1 MVSFYFLYE
10 RRCFASSSSV
20 RLKLILIM
28 SCYSVYLVM
37 KKKDGLDY
45 FEKEWKG
52 LQRSLKAWYKDE
64 EPEDLHRFRVQVKK
78 LRAFISLAESDR
90 DKYPLKKRFKPVR
103 RIFKNAG
110 EIRNAY
116 LYVNMI
122 RDMKPGRMDIL
133 KEQREIQ
140 DKAGKEFEAC
150 KKDFFKDL
158 KESHRSLIKKIR
170 SINDAHI
177 IRHYNLLLQQIAK
190 RLVNPKFDNELHGC
204 RKLLKSLIYNYKLAQ
219 PVIDPPINE
228 DYLQD
233 IQAAIGDWH
242 DQAMVI
248 DFFDRRGVKHQAAIT
263 GLKKQGGKLKTAVR
277 KLGKDFYQRARI
289 VKARTPKSE

>member
-1 MVSFYFLYE
+1 
-10 RRCFASSSSV
+10 
-20 RLKLILIM
+20 
-28 SCYSVYLVM
+28 M

-45 FEKEWKG
+45 FEKEWKE
-52 LQRSLKAWYKDE
+52 LQRSLKAWYNDE

-78 LRAFISLAESDR
+78 LRAFITLAESDR
-90 DKYPLKKRFKPVR
+90 DKHPLKKRFKPVR
-103 RIFKNAG
+103 RIFKRAG
-110 EIRNAY
+110 EIRDAY
-116 LYVNMI
+116 LHVNMI
-122 RDMKPGRMDIL
+122 RDMKLGRMDIL
-133 KEQREIQ
+133 KEQCEIQ
-140 DKAGKEFEAC
+140 NKAGKEFEAC

-233 IQAAIGDWH
+233 IQAAIGEWH

-248 DFFDRRGVKHQAAIT
+248 DFFDRRGVKHQAAII
-263 GLKKQGGKLKTAVR
+263 GLKKQEQKLKAAVR
-277 KLGKDFYQRARI
+277 KLGKDFYQRGQNSQSSNPQ
-289 VKARTPKSE
+289 K